1 MVCAGGGGSAGACY
15 AGRAE
20 PCTRRSSEVRSRE
33 RERSITGLGRA
44 RYGRAREGIRLSY
57 HISHLVSVAGALCR
71 SLTHT
76 SPS

>member
-1 MVCAGGGGSAGACY
+1 MREVAALRALATPVVPSHARVERGAQQ
-15 AGRAE
+15 
-20 PCTRRSSEVRSRE
+20 

-57 HISHLVSVAGALCR
+57 HISHLVSVARALCR

-76 SPS
+76 SPSL